1 MFRAEDDLNYYGDQP
16 PNLEVLTQA
25 LRHPFALHLVFSF
38 AGALYRSGEL
48 EDLSQRL
55 QTLERQLLQEDT
67 HVTAET
73 AQGTKVHLQTLHQL
87 FREMVASENIN
98 KRDLST
104 ANCLLSDL
112 RRLEKL
118 ARTSQDPYP
127 LDGES
132 HQRVTDGLLFLKSFC
147 EGREVRLASR
157 SRRVENLISLVR
169 FLDNAGPAA
178 QG

>member
-1 MFRAEDDLNYYGDQP
+1 MFRAEDDLNYYRDQP

-25 LRHPFALHLVFSF
+25 LIHPFALHLVFLF
-38 AGALYRSGEL
+38 AGALYRSWEL
-48 EDLSQRL
+48 EDLSHRL
-55 QTLERQLLQEDT
+55 QTLERQLFRLDSL
-67 HVTAET
+67 VTAET
-73 AQGTKVHLQTLHQL
+73 AQDTKVHLQILHQL

-112 RRLEKL
+112 RRLQNL

-127 LDGES
+127 LDEES

-169 FLDNAGPAA
+169 SLDNAETGVRD
-178 QG
+178 